1 MYFFYYLVFI
11 FCFIIHKGKSDIIGG
26 NPEGICPLTI
36 TQIYGDPNSIYLP
49 TGEISNNFKENT
61 ESIFISEENVLL
73 DKFFITETIK
83 ENTTFNSISIIISSD
98 NETLLKPTYSIY
110 QLDLV
115 SSNTTKVNSLEIT
128 YNCERLQMG
137 ETKIRLKFKPD
148 KCKEFEMIWKKK
160 CKGDLYGKPP
170 IINLA
175 FSTSDVF
182 YTLIEN
188 GNIPLFYDYF
198 FNKERSLNTEGDNI
212 IINDNIKFII
222 SLADNTL
229 DPIPYKMNPIK
240 LNPNNDQIVSNIIK
254 GDIGNFGGQL
264 NNIYQEFYILFSCKM
279 KKDMKSDYKL
289 NYELEFSFDNGQ
301 KITVYFNKIC
311 KVPRINYFLGYLYL
325 IYYTFLVSFIIIFAL
340 LIIFF
345 YGSRDEDFTSSDFI
359 FNIKQKFFVPII
371 EKMGLNQYFQ
381 LNKSN
386 KKEESGDIGISNQ
399 ITKNK
404 NDNEIQ
410 MDNGDE
416 EEVLSIKFS
425 TENNNENND
434 DNQYGGL

>member
-1 MYFFYYLVFI
+1 MYNLYYFVFI
-11 FCFIIHKGKSDIIGG
+11 ICCIFNKGKSDIIGS
-26 NPEGICPLTI
+26 NPDGICPFTI
-36 TQIYGDPNSIYLP
+36 TQIYGDSNSIYLP
-49 TGEISNNFKENT
+49 SGEITNNFKENT
-61 ESIFISEENVLL
+61 ESTFISEDNVVM

-83 ENTTFNSISIIISSD
+83 ENTTFNIISIILTSD
-98 NETLLKPTYSIY
+98 NETLLKPTYSTY

-128 YNCERLQMG
+128 YNCDKLQMG
-137 ETKIRLKFKPD
+137 ESKIRLKLKPD
-148 KCKEFEMIWKKK
+148 KCKEFELIWKKK

-170 IINLA
+170 LINLA

-182 YTLIEN
+182 YTILEN

-198 FNKERSLNTEGDNI
+198 FNKERSLNTEADNI
-212 IINDNIKFII
+212 IFNDNIKFIV

-229 DPIPYKMNPIK
+229 EPIPYKMNPIK
-240 LNPNNDQIVSNIIK
+240 LNPNNDQIVSSIIK
-254 GDIGNFGGQL
+254 GDIGNYGGQL
-264 NNIYQEFYILFSCKM
+264 NNIYQEFYILFTCKM
-279 KKDMKSDYKL
+279 KKEMRSDYKL

-301 KITVYFNKIC
+301 KINVYFNKVC
-311 KVPRINYFLGYLYL
+311 KVPKINFLLRYLYM
-325 IYYTFLVSFIIIFAL
+325 IYYTFLISFVIIFGL
-340 LIIFF
+340 LIFFF
-345 YGSRDEDFTSSDFI
+345 YGSRDEDFTSSDFL

-371 EKMGLNQYFQ
+371 EKLKLYEYFP
-381 LNKSN
+381 LNKS
-386 KKEESGDIGISNQ
+386 KKKDENVDIGISNQ
-399 ITKNK
+399 ISKNS